1 MADLRFIGWPMH
13 LQEIPEL
20 MELDRVSDNQISKL
34 EDAISD
40 LDDDICITTASEQG
54 IARREKI
61 LGIKP
66 LDTDTLEDRRMRV
79 LSKWYDVYPYTDTDL
94 KRRLDQLCGVDG
106 YTMEMDY
113 ANQVLK
119 VRLALT
125 QKAQYMAVTEL
136 LEAIVPCYIILDIDI
151 MYNKWKDFAPYK
163 WSEKSTLTWQQAK
176 EEVIK

>member
-20 MELDRVSDNQISKL
+20 MELDRVSDNQIRKL

-66 LDTDTLEDRRMRV
+66 LDTDTLENRRMRV
-79 LSKWYDVYPYTDTDL
+79 LSKWYDVYPYTDIDL
-94 KRRLDQLCGVDG
+94 KRRLDQLCGAGG

-113 ANQVLK
+113 AHQVLK

-163 WSEKSTLTWQQAK
+163 WSEKAALTWQQAK

>member
-1 MADLRFIGWPMH
+1 MADLRYIGWPNH
-13 LQEIPEL
+13 ISNIPEFQA
-20 MELDRVSDNQISKL
+20 LDKVSDAEMSKL
-34 EDAISD
+34 EDAIAG
-40 LDDDICITTASEQG
+40 LDDDICITTASEAG

-66 LDTDTLEDRRMRV
+66 LDTDTLDDRRMRV
-79 LSKWYDVYPYTDTDL
+79 LSKWYDVYPYTDIDL
-94 KRRLDQLCGVDG
+94 KRRLDQLCGADG

-113 ANQVLK
+113 TNQVLK

-151 MYNKWKDFAPYK
+151 MYNK
-163 WSEKSTLTWQQAK
+163 
-176 EEVIK
+176 